1 MNKKIKRLV
10 SSILAAT
17 VAFASITVNVPV
29 LSKAGGLVDVY
40 ADSLSAAEV
49 GKKYTVD
56 FKSMA
61 AETNSYD
68 GRLFAD
74 NTIEAHGTGVAS
86 NNGHGANV
94 AQNDYFLVSV
104 TNNALITLGFCAYGS
119 LSSCDILN
127 LDDNV
132 LASVSRSSSPTDGE
146 LHSYLYTGA
155 AGTVKIKPSTNNA
168 GWLHSI
174 SVTNLAA
181 ADATADYS
189 VSFASDST
197 SAGDLDGKTYA
208 ANKVMVNSP
217 NGYGHK
223 DSHGLVLKNNDSISI
238 SVAGKSTI
246 GVDLCAYGSGTNFNL
261 YSSSGDLIGTVSGKV
276 TTDGTTETISYDGGA
291 DILTLKLSSTGDAY
305 LHGLSVTNEAAA
317 LNAVDFTVWLES
329 DLFTKE
335 SGSVL
340 TGEYDPDGDDGDS
353 LIALIAKEDAKYTE
367 NGTYDTHKKY
377 SGGARIKPVPSTVPA
392 AGAGGCVLI
401 KPAGNGVI
409 TVYGSVNSDKSIAA
423 ADYTASGAL
432 SNDKYATS
440 ASGASTF
447 TFTVQAGHTYAVYGN
462 GTDSFNIAGIGYI
475 ADSPIDVT
483 FSVDEPT
490 NLGTATLKL
499 VDTITNE
506 KITVNTSGTTT
517 IKAGHTYELES
528 SDPSVSAKINDS
540 TTFTASS
547 STTGYTIK
555 VVKLANVTLSGT
567 ITGTE
572 ASNVTKLAFV
582 NKTSGVEYEATVNT
596 ANATYTVSLP
606 AGDYTTTYTTTNGAT
621 TSNRVYVPA
630 GGKTDEEVYFVSGG
644 FVKTTY
650 DLTGLYDAA
659 TAGGDS
665 FLSFSSGIAPHGD
678 ATAKNGIRGG
688 NGESVSVK
696 LPAAAKVT
704 VTANYSGYLTIVGD
718 NGHSGTTD
726 LLKGAGTIS
735 SVDYTTSSAE
745 TVSINLSCTE
755 DTNYI
760 KSIVIEPINTIPYAS
775 SISVPGDYS
784 TLTEAIK
791 AVKNMSR
798 TSGQVVTINIESDLQ
813 EQVNI
818 DASDIIIKGN
828 NHKLE
833 WYYALGAKYYSADA
847 NGYYNEELFRD
858 KYSKNSANVTFWG
871 GVMIVRGSNVRVEDL
886 TIKNTFNYTVTEK
899 ELEDGVVFDSTNNG
913 TGSSYSGHTGSDENP
928 AWIRTSG
935 TNVKAK
941 DYRERANALA
951 VFGDK
956 AEFYNC
962 SILSSQDTLGTN
974 SSEASSHSYFKN
986 CTIGGN
992 VDYICGG
999 GTMVFENCTL
1009 QWFND
1014 GNTSGYIAAPRKATA
1029 PYYFFN
1035 CKVTAESTISSFTGY
1050 FGRPWEKPAT
1060 AYFINTDVTNGFI
1073 SAEGW
1078 KDWNGAGGNASDNAF
1093 YEYGNYKGKSLFKS
1107 NNNAEAHFLSNSD
1120 YNGLFGTVPA
1130 ILGFTPEY
1138 YNKVVVSNVKIADD
1152 VVVDNENYVLVYGE
1166 VNESDLLN
1174 TDKAGFILSTNNA
1187 CVNGTNCL
1195 SDEVYK
1201 TVKYTNSQAETVTLT
1216 ADDGKYYSIAV
1227 VEKATSGKNIY
1238 AIAADSNSFG
1248 EVVTAVTIS

>member
-61 AETNSYD
+61 AETDSYD

-86 NNGHGANV
+86 DSGHGANV

-119 LSSCDILN
+119 LSSCDILD

-174 SVTNLAA
+174 SVSNLAA
-181 ADATADYS
+181 ADATVDYT

-197 SAGDLDGKTYA
+197 SVGDLDGKTYA
-208 ANKVMVNSP
+208 ANKVMINSP
-217 NGYGHK
+217 NGRGHG
-223 DSHGLVLKNNDSISI
+223 DVHGLVLNNNDSIDI
-238 SVAGKSTI
+238 SVAGNSTI
-246 GVDLCAYGSGTNFNL
+246 GVDLCEYGNGINFNL
-261 YSSSGDLIGTVSGKV
+261 YSSSGDLIGTVSGKANS
-276 TTDGTTETISYDGGA
+276 DGATETISYNGGA
-291 DILTLKLSSTGDAY
+291 DILTLVLSSTGGETY

-329 DLFTKE
+329 NLFTKE

-353 LIALIAKEDAKYTE
+353 LITLIAEENAKYTE

-377 SGGARIKPVPSTVPA
+377 SGGARIKPVPSTVPV

-409 TVYGSVNSDKSIAA
+409 TVYGSVNSGKSIAA

-528 SDPSVSAKINDS
+528 SDPSVSAKISDS

-547 STTGYTIK
+547 STTGYTIN

-567 ITGTE
+567 ITGIA
-572 ASNVTKLAFV
+572 ASNVTALGFV
-582 NKTSGVEYEATVNT
+582 NTSTNVQYDATIT
-596 ANATYTVSLP
+596 GSTYTVDLP

-630 GGKTDEEVYFVSGG
+630 GGKTGEEVYFVIPSTVTYSPSSITTLASTNYGQLTNAHVSYNNGAVLTVPVSG
-644 FVKTTY
+644 
-650 DLTGLYDAA
+650 A
-659 TAGGDS
+659 S
-665 FLSFSSGIAPHGD
+665 
-678 ATAKNGIRGG
+678 
-688 NGESVSVK
+688 
-696 LPAAAKVT
+696 KVT
-704 VTANYSGYLTIVGD
+704 VTGYYSGSFTFNNDEEEKSVATGNTSNKNSYSYITDGTETSVTINIKENNTYLTEIKVEKVVP
-718 NGHSGTTD
+718 T
-726 LLKGAGTIS
+726 K
-735 SVDYTTSSAE
+735 
-745 TVSINLSCTE
+745 
-755 DTNYI
+755 TN
-760 KSIVIEPINTIPYAS
+760 
-775 SISVPGDYS
+775 ISVPGDYD
-784 TLTEAIK
+784 TLQA
-791 AVKNMSR
+791 AVNAAANMD
-798 TSGQVVTINIESDLQ
+798 TDETITITITSDLN
-813 EQVNI
+813 EQVNVTTDNI
-818 DASDIIIKGN
+818 VINGAG
-828 NHKLE
+828 HTLT

-871 GVMIVRGSNVRVEDL
+871 GVMIVRGNNVRVENL
-886 TIKNTFNYTVTEK
+886 NIKNTFNYEVTNK
-899 ELEDGVVFDSTNNG
+899 ELEDGVEWDSTVINN
-913 TGSSYSGHTGSDENP
+913 SAYSTHKESEKWT
-928 AWIRTSG
+928 RTSN

-941 DYRERANALA
+941 AYRERANALA

-962 SILSSQDTLGTN
+962 AILSSQDTLGTN
-974 SSEASSHSYFKN
+974 SREASSHSYFKD

-999 GTMVFENCTL
+999 GTMVFDNCTL
-1009 QWFND
+1009 QWFDD
-1014 GNTSGYIAAPRKATA
+1014 GSDKGYIAAPRTASA

-1035 CKVTAESTISSFTGY
+1035 CEVTAEGSMTSFAGY
-1050 FGRPWEKPAT
+1050 FGRPWELPAT
-1060 AYFINTDVTNGFI
+1060 AYFINTDITSGYIN
-1073 SAEGW
+1073 AAGW
-1078 KDWNGAGGNASDNAF
+1078 VDWSGAGGNASDNAF
-1093 YEYGNYKGKSLFKS
+1093 YEYGNYNGKSLFRS
-1107 NNNAEAHFLSNSD
+1107 TNNTDGHFLSNTA
-1120 YNGLFGTVPA
+1120 YNELVGTVPT
-1130 ILGFTPEY
+1130 ILGFTPTY
-1138 YNKVVVSNVKIADD
+1138 YNKVVVSNVQVADD
-1152 VVVDNENYVLVYGE
+1152 VVVVDGEDYVLVYGE
-1166 VNESDLLN
+1166 VSESDLLN
-1174 TDKAGFILSTNNA
+1174 ADEAGFVLSTKNA
-1187 CVNGTNCL
+1187 CVNGTSFL
-1195 SDEVYK
+1195 SDKVYK
-1201 TVKYTNSQAETVTLT
+1201 TVKYTNNQSETVTLT

-1227 VEKATSGKNIY
+1227 VEKVTSGNNIY
-1238 AIAADSNSFG
+1238 AMAADSNTFG
-1248 EVVTAVTIS
+1248 EVITAVEIS